1 MNMTKS
7 AFLVAKSF
15 RETVLPD
22 TTSGNLKSTAVV
34 PSGSMVDGVSDMVIP
49 PLMLVCQNSHPV
61 RTVGPCQAKQRVRS
75 FGTAKRRIEERF
87 WSIPVKGVR
96 KDADYARTHY
106 RYKAKRRPFSH
117 AFRLA

>member
-34 PSGSMVDGVSDMVIP
+34 PSGSMVDGVSDISYTSLP
-49 PLMLVCQNSHPV
+49 AG
-61 RTVGPCQAKQRVRS
+61 RQAYFHSTMIRELFCRM
-75 FGTAKRRIEERF
+75 R
-87 WSIPVKGVR
+87 VKGMR

-117 AFRLA
+117 TYRLA